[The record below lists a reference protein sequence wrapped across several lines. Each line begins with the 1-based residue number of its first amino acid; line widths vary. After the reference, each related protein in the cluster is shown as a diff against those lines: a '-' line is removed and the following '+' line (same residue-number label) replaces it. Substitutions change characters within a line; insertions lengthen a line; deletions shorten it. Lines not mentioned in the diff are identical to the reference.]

1 MPIDVVNLINT
12 YGIALILIK
21 TRDDREKDA
30 IAEVVSEDSL
40 TITVRNIGVI
50 TGKPHFD
57 EIVLPDGS
65 INPMFTVP
73 DGYTDLRTDI
83 ILLDK
88 TGQTLTVKKTD
99 LLSYEDVRDN
109 ILITQYLRSKAGG

>member
-12 YGIALILIK
+12 YGIALILIE
-21 TRDDREKDA
+21 TRDVNEKDV

-50 TGKPHFD
+50 TSKPHFD
-57 EIVLPDGS
+57 EVVLPDGS
-65 INPMFTVP
+65 INPMFTIP
-73 DGYTDLRTDI
+73 DGYADSRADI

-88 TGQTLTVKKTD
+88 SGQSIILKKTD
-99 LLSYEDVRDN
+99 LLSYEEVKDN
-109 ILITQYLRSKAGG
+109 TLITQYSRSKAGG